1 MRSML
6 ICSELQPVCL
16 LQLLLKSES
25 LEKAYK
31 TRTEKKK
38 CMGET
43 LAAEK
48 KEIWTV
54 SEVEE
59 SSQRRR
65 C

>member
-6 ICSELQPVCL
+6 ICSELQPVYL
-16 LQLLLKSES
+16 LQLLYKETES

-48 KEIWTV
+48 K
-54 SEVEE
+54 
-59 SSQRRR
+59 
-65 C
+65 